1 MRKNNQILED
11 EVDFDINKLINIFEE
26 GETSDEY
33 SKLIDYGLP
42 LPTVSK
48 ISDNKISLE
57 NLKNKE
63 FDHSKFDDYEKIIIE
78 ETMNLL

>member
-1 MRKNNQILED
+1 M
-11 EVDFDINKLINIFEE
+11 
-26 GETSDEY
+26 ETNV
-33 SKLIDYGLP
+33 KLIDYGLP
-42 LPTVSK
+42 LTTVSK

-63 FDHSKFDDYEKIIIE
+63 YDQSKFDEYEKIIIE